1 MGPQNGSEASIQFLF
16 SFKWSHFR
24 ILHPDPQKNRQALH
38 SKINSITAKNSKKP
52 LFAVFAS
59 SNFRISS
66 TTSKGR
72 TPKKVPKFEWSNWHY
87 PNVKTSLVLGH
98 ERPIIKSSSTT
109 AQCSSST
116 VLLLF
121 HIVFGWH
128 SFWMIEQML
137 SWK

>member
-59 SNFRISS
+59 SSLGFHPRPQ
-66 TTSKGR
+66 KVE

-109 AQCSSST
+109 AQRSSST

-121 HIVFGWH
+121 HVVFG
-128 SFWMIEQML
+128 
-137 SWK
+137 